1 MKIDA
6 EKEDFDD
13 RRKSYSKKRDKKGG
27 TTNTEKLR
35 NKPFNM
41 LLPKKVRAI
50 NDMRESNKKKIRKV
64 KTQLGKF
71 TRLTKQKIESRKKKK

>member
-1 MKIDA
+1 
-6 EKEDFDD
+6 
-13 RRKSYSKKRDKKGG
+13 
-27 TTNTEKLR
+27 
-35 NKPFNM
+35 M

-50 NDMRESNKKKIRKV
+50 NDLRESNKKKIRKV